1 MKEPRFT
8 DQNRWK
14 TPYVPAA
21 ATDIRKT
28 FERIQRQHKRTEDP
42 LNPDSYQKKS

>member
-8 DQNRWK
+8 DAERWK
-14 TPYVPAA
+14 TPYVPAS

-28 FERIQRQHKRTEDP
+28 FERITREF
-42 LNPDSYQKKS
+42 QKEHENTNQQWRRRKK